1 MIIIPKRR
9 NKKADKITNK
19 HLTDMVDEL
28 LGGNHLVECTLAYA
42 FSVSSGFAGL
52 DSINTEYLIV
62 FIVFNDLRV

>member
-42 FSVSSGFAGL
+42 LSGSSGFAVL

>member
-28 LGGNHLVECTLAYA
+28 LGGNHLVELHPRIRLFCFVWVRWVRLQC
-42 FSVSSGFAGL
+42 
-52 DSINTEYLIV
+52 
-62 FIVFNDLRV
+62 

>member
-28 LGGNHLVECTLAYA
+28 LGGNHLVELHPRIRLFCFVWVRRVRQHQYRI
-42 FSVSSGFAGL
+42 L
-52 DSINTEYLIV
+52 DCVHS
-62 FIVFNDLRV
+62 FNDLRV

>member
-28 LGGNHLVECTLAYA
+28 LGGNHLVELHPCIHLVWLLGVR
-42 FSVSSGFAGL
+42 SVRQHQYRIL
-52 DSINTEYLIV
+52 DCVHS
-62 FIVFNDLRV
+62 F